1 MSMRFK
7 SDEMMS
13 ILCEGEENEDMHVF
27 PLTIEESVM
36 RAASV
41 VSAEIRE
48 GAWSSERKEEESKD
62 KMDVRCHLHMVAASI
77 EKFSVEMILPSLL
90 TSGEYLFTC
99 FCFLNITCFVD
110 VPDDGDGP
118 YRSFLATL
126 LMLRETILL
135 NYESFFNSGCGSRGT
150 SNLEKNS
157 YKILATG
164 LIISALRRFR
174 GNDGYSLEN
183 EVQKDVNALTVRFL
197 EIVESYDSGNEEF
210 ASFLKKPLNDTVGI
224 TPAGRVLGKEE
235 NSAWIDSFNRSR
247 EKHPLLEE
255 KNFKLSKFVNHTNAP
270 SSNACSMFLVEKTPT
285 QQMNEHF
292 NIQLENNQKIREE
305 RVIKEYEKR
314 IEEITQ
320 IHCRSTKT
328 Y

>member
-1 MSMRFK
+1 MSMRFE

-62 KMDVRCHLHMVAASI
+62 KRDVRCHLHMVAASI

-90 TSGEYLFTC
+90 TS
-99 FCFLNITCFVD
+99 D

-135 NYESFFNSGCGSRGT
+135 NYESFFNSGCGSRNT

-255 KNFKLSKFVNHTNAP
+255 KSYKLSKFVNHTNAP

-285 QQMNEHF
+285 QQMNEDF
-292 NIQLENNQKIREE
+292 NIQLENNQKMREE
-305 RVIKEYEKR
+305 LVIKEYEKR
-314 IEEITQ
+314 IEEI
-320 IHCRSTKT
+320 KNEFLK
-328 Y
+328 